1 MVSIKPMFLYGVRG
15 GVQGGVN
22 FTGYPHASVVVL
34 YYSMQVSGSL
44 NIYSDVEIYIYLFF
58 LYLKRSNAT

>member
-34 YYSMQVSGSL
+34 QHASFRFFK
-44 NIYSDVEIYIYLFF
+44 YL
-58 LYLKRSNAT
+58 LRC

>member
-22 FTGYPHASVVVL
+22 FTGYPDASVVVL
-34 YYSMQVSGSL
+34 QHTRSRL
-44 NIYSDVEIYIYLFF
+44 FKYL
-58 LYLKRSNAT
+58 LRC